1 MLVHF
6 AVDGLLGSNFLGLLL
21 QLFHPV
27 EIRDLPL
34 FLLLLII
41 NDLLFNPFHVAQL
54 LLLSVVLRLLFQ
66 LLVAHRVLLHLLV
79 DCLDFLPVYHQLLL
93 DLCLFFYQAVLAFDF
108 VGLHLVLVDSL
119 SPHKLLLLFGELL
132 PQQKLGLQLSALLG
146 LISLIALEQTVLLD
160 GFVFIE
166 LALNVGD

>member
-1 MLVHF
+1 
-6 AVDGLLGSNFLGLLL
+6 
-21 QLFHPV
+21 
-27 EIRDLPL
+27 
-34 FLLLLII
+34 
-41 NDLLFNPFHVAQL
+41 
-54 LLLSVVLRLLFQ
+54 
-66 LLVAHRVLLHLLV
+66 
-79 DCLDFLPVYHQLLL
+79 LL

-119 SPHKLLLLFGELL
+119 SPHELLLLFGELL